1 MFYKVQ
7 ILDAKGKL
15 KKILTS
21 DMLSKRHWDLFPDNI
36 KKAEKEKKLK
46 QIKEINLMGLKQE
59 NYWATK
65 VRNCRQKMN
74 LVFALNS

>member
-15 KKILTS
+15 KKMLTS

-36 KKAEKEKKLK
+36 NKLKKKKNLK
-46 QIKEINLMGLKQE
+46 QIKRINLIRLKQE
-59 NYWATK
+59 NYWATESWK
-65 VRNCRQKMN
+65 LQAKNEFSFC
-74 LVFALNS
+74 A